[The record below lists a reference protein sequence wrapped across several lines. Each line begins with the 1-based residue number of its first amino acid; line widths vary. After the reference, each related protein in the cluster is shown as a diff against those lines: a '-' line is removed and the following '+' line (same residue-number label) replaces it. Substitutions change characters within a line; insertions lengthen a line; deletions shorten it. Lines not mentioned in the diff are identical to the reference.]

1 MLSWYLHQPESYQLS
16 LKNVGEWV
24 TSRPQV
30 YLGPIRIV
38 KMFSTAKKTQY
49 GQHSQ
54 YSQNASLCIDSV
66 WDLHNYKKGFKWP
79 LQISILCDS
88 LPLFYVCHFFQ
99 LPVSAVFIQP
109 CRTLSSPFLPS
120 SLEVSPSL
128 SFSDPCLILFSL
140 YVTPVSSEQV
150 RFRKENPGNS
160 AKTMVLVQPLPSP
173 LSICPLASPISFWL
187 LSFFAFWPFKKKTP
201 VITIFDN
208 KLSTFLFRRLI
219 WGDLV

>member
-1 MLSWYLHQPESYQLS
+1 
-16 LKNVGEWV
+16 
-24 TSRPQV
+24 
-30 YLGPIRIV
+30 
-38 KMFSTAKKTQY
+38 MFSTAKKTQY
-49 GQHSQ
+49 CST
-54 YSQNASLCIDSV
+54 ASTASTVKMLRSV
-66 WDLHNYKKGFKWP
+66 L
-79 LQISILCDS
+79 ILFGICTTTRRGSSD
-88 LPLFYVCHFFQ
+88 PCKFPFYATHCHFFM

-173 LSICPLASPISFWL
+173 LSICPLASPISL
-187 LSFFAFWPFKKKTP
+187 
-201 VITIFDN
+201 
-208 KLSTFLFRRLI
+208 
-219 WGDLV
+219 

>member
-24 TSRPQV
+24 TSRPHV

-38 KMFSTAKKTQY
+38 KIRRPSTAST
-49 GQHSQ
+49 
-54 YSQNASLCIDSV
+54 ASTVKMLCSV
-66 WDLHNYKKGFKWP
+66 LILFGNLHNYKKGFKWP

-160 AKTMVLVQPLPSP
+160 PKTMVLVQPLPSP
-173 LSICPLASPISFWL
+173 LSICPLASPISLWL

-201 VITIFDN
+201 VIPIFDN